1 MDEKERNEF
10 DRVRPY
16 FIGSNQK
23 TTGSSEFAD
32 CKGYV
37 ETIVTFTLTI
47 FLPAYLC
54 QEFIRIKDP
63 LINWIVSLNI

>member
-1 MDEKERNEF
+1 MDEEERNEF
-10 DRVRPY
+10 DRVRTY

-47 FLPAYLC
+47 FLPAYNCVRDLF
-54 QEFIRIKDP
+54 E
-63 LINWIVSLNI
+63 